1 MQNRTDLVFKI
12 ASLCSFFLIGIGY
25 IISNINQGITFFHI
39 TGFVFIGLLF
49 IILILCLIPILQEY
63 VLGDISILFN
73 IRNGD
78 IEFNIINNSNHIIE
92 IIAIDILPKNI
103 YTLYNNMVDDKE
115 YSHMEVMP
123 PYMFIDTYVPS
134 KYNYRNNQNYNQW
147 KIKQNPYNIMLL
159 YRFCGLKTE
168 YSVNRLLT
176 KSEIKKIINNKDD

>member
-78 IEFNIINNSNHIIE
+78 IEFNIINNSNHTIE

-103 YTLYNNMVDDKE
+103 CTNSTISN
-115 YSHMEVMP
+115 
-123 PYMFIDTYVPS
+123 
-134 KYNYRNNQNYNQW
+134 
-147 KIKQNPYNIMLL
+147 
-159 YRFCGLKTE
+159 FC
-168 YSVNRLLT
+168 
-176 KSEIKKIINNKDD
+176 